1 MSISVW
7 DDIESPEDYNH
18 KRKLT
23 QSLVA
28 TASLEPYLLA
38 SVSSD
43 DFDNRVGMAE
53 DRIQAVASE
62 HGIDSGEIVE
72 HFRRKASLVIEANAK
87 TSASYEEWQKAW
99 PPCPECGMNA
109 APGEPHEDHTPCTH
123 PWCVENEPE
132 HTKAE
137 HIDPSHLDE
146 GHEDYQS
153 ARRNIEDAFR
163 GNDEAWLI
171 HHQSEGPSKYSSRH
185 KASRKQAV
193 DMDRVMKEIRWRD
206 PSGMEN
212 GGVPANISDADFMK
226 YHQRAL
232 GDHETWARRT
242 FGDEAWNRYRNSLWD
257 QREAS
262 RRVTAMQRVAMVRQA
277 LEEGIDPLEWL
288 VEETEAR
295 ANNVGAEKPSEAG
308 IEAVVGAPKGHQPS
322 GS

>member
-28 TASLEPYLLA
+28 TASLEPYFLA

-72 HFRRKASLVIEANAK
+72 HFRRKASLVIEANA
-87 TSASYEEWQKAW
+87 AQ
-99 PPCPECGMNA
+99 
-109 APGEPHEDHTPCTH
+109 
-123 PWCVENEPE
+123 
-132 HTKAE
+132 
-137 HIDPSHLDE
+137 
-146 GHEDYQS
+146 
-153 ARRNIEDAFR
+153 RRT
-163 GNDEAWLI
+163 
-171 HHQSEGPSKYSSRH
+171 
-185 KASRKQAV
+185 ASRKQAV
-193 DMDRVMKEIRWRD
+193 DMDRVMQEIRWRD

-226 YHQRAL
+226 YHQKAL
-232 GDHETWARRT
+232 RDHESWARRS
-242 FGDEAWNRYRNSLWD
+242 FGDQAWEDYNRANHY
-257 QREAS
+257 EGS
-262 RRVTAMQRVAMVRQA
+262 RRRVGSGSGAQDHEIESWVNPSAWDDKAAAHRVIEEIKSDHRNGSEQDWINVARRHEGSRKQPSVMQRVALVRQA
-277 LEEGIDPLEWL
+277 LEEGVDPLEWL

>member
-7 DDIESPEDYNH
+7 DDIESPEDHNH
-18 KRKLT
+18 KRKLA

-38 SVSSD
+38 STSSD

-72 HFRRKASLVIEANAK
+72 HFRRKASLVIEANA
-87 TSASYEEWQKAW
+87 AQ
-99 PPCPECGMNA
+99 
-109 APGEPHEDHTPCTH
+109 
-123 PWCVENEPE
+123 
-132 HTKAE
+132 
-137 HIDPSHLDE
+137 
-146 GHEDYQS
+146 
-153 ARRNIEDAFR
+153 RRT
-163 GNDEAWLI
+163 
-171 HHQSEGPSKYSSRH
+171 
-185 KASRKQAV
+185 ASRKTAV

-212 GGVPANISDADFMK
+212 GGVPANTSDADFMK

-242 FGDEAWNRYRNSLWD
+242 FGDEAWNHYRNSLWD

-277 LEEGIDPLEWL
+277 LEEGVDPLEWL